1 MTFSKNWFKS
11 ISKKLYIYRLKDNTI
26 SNVEQRLKIEL
37 KFLKLGKRVIVV
49 EPTNIYGA
57 QVGDDV
63 FIGPFCEIQNET
75 IIGDRSRIQS
85 HTFVCSFVT
94 IGHDCFVGHGV
105 MFIND
110 TFKSGT
116 PARGNKKLW
125 KHTKIGNNVYI
136 GSNATILPV
145 EIHSNVVIGAGS
157 VVTKDIGAPGIYVG
171 NPAKKIRN
179 L

>member
-1 MTFSKNWFKS
+1 MKFMTKKFRFWNSKETS
-11 ISKKLYIYRLKDNTI
+11 INNVEKRLK
-26 SNVEQRLKIEL
+26 VEL
-37 KFLKLGKRVIVV
+37 KFLNLGKRVIVV

-63 FIGPFCEIQNET
+63 FIGPFCEVQSET

-94 IGHDCFVGHGV
+94 IGDDCFVGHGV

-110 TFKSGT
+110 TFSSGA
-116 PARGNKKLW
+116 PSRGNKKLW
-125 KHTKIGNNVYI
+125 KPTKIGNNVYI

-145 EIHSNVVIGAGS
+145 EISSNVVIGAGS
-157 VVTKDIGAPGIYVG
+157 VVTRSINKPGIYAG
-171 NPAKKIRN
+171 NPAKKIRE
-179 L
+179 LP